1 MESYHHHI
9 CTEILL
15 CRKYRLS
22 IPIFKIL
29 CIFCRDFGFATYYPP
44 VNLENEQ
51 TFGISDVAR
60 RTGLNQ
66 STIRMWEARYQAVEP
81 FRTQTNRR
89 LYREQDIERFILLR
103 SLTQKGNSISSIAN
117 LELDDLRKRLIG
129 DEMAAPVPGVRNRV
143 LTVGAGVG
151 EVVTSERVPE
161 LEIIGHFGS
170 CSLAS
175 EQSDLKTDLMV
186 VELGTLFPELV
197 AEIRQ
202 LIQHTGAERSIVVYH
217 FASTKTATGLAR
229 AIPGLILFKA
239 PVGGDQLRRE
249 CLVQLSVLNATEA
262 VVPIDAGPIAPH
274 LYNQEQLAKL
284 AEISTT
290 VECECPQHLAGLLQ
304 SLTAFESYS
313 MECED
318 RNPQDAL
325 LHAFLHRTTAKARR
339 TMEEALQHLVRVEGI
354 TVT

>member
-1 MESYHHHI
+1 M
-9 CTEILL
+9 
-15 CRKYRLS
+15 
-22 IPIFKIL
+22 
-29 CIFCRDFGFATYYPP
+29 
-44 VNLENEQ
+44 NLKNGQ

-66 STIRMWEARYQAVEP
+66 STIRMWEARYQAVKP

-117 LELDDLRKRLIG
+117 LELDDLRERLIG
-129 DEMAAPVPGVRNRV
+129 DEMATPVPGVRNRV

-175 EQSDLKTDLMV
+175 EQPDLKTDLMV
-186 VELGTLFPELV
+186 VGLETLFPELV
-197 AEIRQ
+197 AEVRQ

-217 FASTKTATGLAR
+217 FASTKTATALAR

-239 PVGGDQLRRE
+239 PVGGGSITPGVFGSVE
-249 CLVQLSVLNATEA
+249 CL
-262 VVPIDAGPIAPH
+262 
-274 LYNQEQLAKL
+274 
-284 AEISTT
+284 
-290 VECECPQHLAGLLQ
+290 ECNRSGRA
-304 SLTAFESYS
+304 
-313 MECED
+313 
-318 RNPQDAL
+318 N
-325 LHAFLHRTTAKARR
+325 
-339 TMEEALQHLVRVEGI
+339 
-354 TVT
+354 